1 MKKIDLNRKKRI
13 VDLTIE
19 NLIVIILIGIV
30 MIYIFSKMDII
41 THALSIFFQAL
52 VPFLYGIVFAFVMNI
67 PMNYFRR
74 HLPKRKGQERKILS
88 AILSL
93 SVVFIALAA
102 VLFLFIPQL
111 VHSISSLIM
120 NISEL
125 SEELSQIVE
134 SVLLRFHM
142 TSSQITQVQIKLSD
156 FASQLILALETLLPD
171 AKNLISTFVSG
182 ILDVMMG
189 FVISVYLIFSKE
201 KLLKK
206 GKHLCYVF
214 ISEKW
219 LNRLIKLYRLINK
232 VFKNFINSQIIE
244 AVIIGVMCYV
254 GCLILQIPYA
264 STCAIIIG
272 CTNIIPYFGP
282 FFGTAFCA
290 ILLLCESLS
299 KSLLFIVFGTVI
311 QQIESNLIY
320 PHVVGNSV
328 GLSPLLVLFTVIVG
342 GRLFGI
348 AGMIFG
354 LPVMSIIYELL
365 KDYIHTREAQL
376 RTKEN
381 SA

>member
-41 THALSIFFQAL
+41 THAFSILFQAF

-74 HLPKRKGQERKILS
+74 HLPKRKGQGRKILS

-93 SVVFIALAA
+93 SVVFIILVA
-102 VLFLFIPQL
+102 VLFFFIPQL
-111 VHSISSLIM
+111 IHSISSLIM

-134 SVLLRFHM
+134 NVLLRFHM
-142 TSSQITQVQIKLSD
+142 TSSQIAQVQIKLSD

-171 AKNLISTFVSG
+171 AKNMISTLVSG
-182 ILDVMMG
+182 ISDVIMG

-214 ISEKW
+214 
-219 LNRLIKLYRLINK
+219 NR
-232 VFKNFINSQIIE
+232 
-244 AVIIGVMCYV
+244 
-254 GCLILQIPYA
+254 
-264 STCAIIIG
+264 
-272 CTNIIPYFGP
+272 
-282 FFGTAFCA
+282 
-290 ILLLCESLS
+290 
-299 KSLLFIVFGTVI
+299 
-311 QQIESNLIY
+311 
-320 PHVVGNSV
+320 
-328 GLSPLLVLFTVIVG
+328 
-342 GRLFGI
+342 
-348 AGMIFG
+348 
-354 LPVMSIIYELL
+354 
-365 KDYIHTREAQL
+365 
-376 RTKEN
+376 
-381 SA
+381 

>member
-1 MKKIDLNRKKRI
+1 MSLWDL
-13 VDLTIE
+13 
-19 NLIVIILIGIV
+19 
-30 MIYIFSKMDII
+30 
-41 THALSIFFQAL
+41 
-52 VPFLYGIVFAFVMNI
+52 
-67 PMNYFRR
+67 
-74 HLPKRKGQERKILS
+74 
-88 AILSL
+88 
-93 SVVFIALAA
+93 
-102 VLFLFIPQL
+102 
-111 VHSISSLIM
+111 
-120 NISEL
+120 
-125 SEELSQIVE
+125 
-134 SVLLRFHM
+134 
-142 TSSQITQVQIKLSD
+142 
-156 FASQLILALETLLPD
+156 
-171 AKNLISTFVSG
+171 
-182 ILDVMMG
+182 G

-206 GKHLCYVF
+206 GKHLYYVF

-244 AVIIGVMCYV
+244 AVIIGIMCYV

-272 CTNIIPYFGP
+272 RTNIIPYFGP

-328 GLSPLLVLFTVIVG
+328 GLSPLLVLFTVMVG

-354 LPVMSIIYELL
+354 LPVMSIVYELL